1 MSTTTKERYAR
12 RKRSEANKLSQ
23 QRATAW
29 SDTDDDGPLQMSDD
43 QLDRRPSDTDSQAS
57 GPVSDTSNRRM
68 EEQLHGQ
75 PAAPAAPAAIPME
88 ALLAITQALKLSSTS
103 SRSEIRPPT
112 FNGEGDLT
120 LFLKQFEDVAD
131 ANGWTGVQRTLHLRG
146 QLAGDAQGCGHGDN
160 YREIVEDLHARF
172 GVSRRQARDRLA
184 ALKMRASQSTH
195 SQAAEISRMVK
206 VAFPSLADADQRAM
220 ALEYFTRAWE
230 SKSIQR
236 HLLAVAPATMKEAV
250 QAMEEYLAVGGPD
263 QAPRAMP
270 VDQSDLPSQP
280 SALEAS
286 LKAMAEAVTQ
296 QTLLLQQ
303 VLDKVGQKAA
313 RQQKGCFKCG
323 GPHMQRDCPQSNKQ
337 PSTAAKT
344 TAAGNGEGPAQ
355 A

>member
-1 MSTTTKERYAR
+1 
-12 RKRSEANKLSQ
+12 
-23 QRATAW
+23 
-29 SDTDDDGPLQMSDD
+29 
-43 QLDRRPSDTDSQAS
+43 
-57 GPVSDTSNRRM
+57 
-68 EEQLHGQ
+68 
-75 PAAPAAPAAIPME
+75 
-88 ALLAITQALKLSSTS
+88 
-103 SRSEIRPPT
+103 
-112 FNGEGDLT
+112 
-120 LFLKQFEDVAD
+120 
-131 ANGWTGVQRTLHLRG
+131 
-146 QLAGDAQGCGHGDN
+146 
-160 YREIVEDLHARF
+160 
-172 GVSRRQARDRLA
+172 
-184 ALKMRASQSTH
+184 MRASQSTH

-236 HLLAVAPATMKEAV
+236 HLLAVAPATMKKDV
-250 QAMEEYLAVGGPD
+250 QAMEEYLAIAGPD

-296 QTLLLQQ
+296 QTLLLQ
-303 VLDKVGQKAA
+303 VLDKVEQKAA
-313 RQQKGCFKCG
+313 RQQKDCFRCG

-355 A
+355 S

>member
-1 MSTTTKERYAR
+1 MSATTKERYAR
-12 RKRSEANKLSQ
+12 RKRSEANRISQ

-29 SDTDDDGPLQMSDD
+29 SDTDDGQMSDD
-43 QLDRRPSDTDSQAS
+43 QLDGQPSDADSQVS
-57 GPVSDTSNRRM
+57 GPVSVTSDRRL
-68 EEQLHGQ
+68 EDQPDGRPVT
-75 PAAPAAPAAIPME
+75 PAAPAATAIPME
-88 ALLAITQALKLSSTS
+88 ALLAITQALKLSSS
-103 SRSEIRPPT
+103 APRSEIRPPT

-131 ANGWTGVQRTLHLRG
+131 ANGWTRVQRTLHLRS
-146 QLAGDAQGCGHGDN
+146 QLAGEAQGCGHGDS
-160 YREIVEDLHARF
+160 YQEIVDDLHARF

-184 ALKMRASQSTH
+184 VLKMRASQSIH
-195 SQAAEISRMVK
+195 SQAAEVSRMVK
-206 VAFPSLADADQRAM
+206 VAFPTLADADQRAM

-236 HLLAVAPATMKEAV
+236 HLLAVAPVTMKEAV
-250 QAMEEYLAVGGPD
+250 QAMEEYLAVSGPD
-263 QAPRAMP
+263 QTPRAMP
-270 VDQSDLPSQP
+270 VDQSEVPSQP
-280 SALEAS
+280 SVLEAS

-303 VLDKVGQKAA
+303 VLEKVGQKAA

-323 GPHMQRDCPQSNKQ
+323 GPHMQRDCPQNNKQ